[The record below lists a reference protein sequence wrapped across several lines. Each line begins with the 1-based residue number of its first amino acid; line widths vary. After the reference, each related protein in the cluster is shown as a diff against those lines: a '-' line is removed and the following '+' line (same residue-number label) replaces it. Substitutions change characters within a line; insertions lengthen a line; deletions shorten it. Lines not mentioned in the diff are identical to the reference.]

1 MKYKKHFFKS
11 LFIFLTIFLGVEVAG
26 FYIASRNVSGDGAR
40 SLAGNAGDERPDELR
55 TRNRLLKDSLKGLSP
70 KGVYIVI
77 DTARNILYLRNNKRV
92 IREAIVS
99 SGSGNILI
107 EPNGQRKWV
116 FDTPRG
122 EYTIQAKK
130 HHPVWRRPDWAFI
143 EEGSA
148 IPTKV
153 TDRLEEGV
161 LGDYAMGFGNSYFIH
176 GTLYTRLL
184 GRNVTHGC
192 VRLGDDDLKAVYTA
206 ADIGTKLY
214 IY

>member
-1 MKYKKHFFKS
+1 MKYKKQLFNT
-11 LFIFLTIFLGVEVAG
+11 LFIFLAIFLGVEVAG
-26 FYIASRNVSGDGAR
+26 FYITSQNVSGEDTPPLDEKGR
-40 SLAGNAGDERPDELR
+40 DERLDEIR